1 LLTEK
6 NQGVNRKPDVLHV
19 EWRSPAFFFA
29 GGGEIDAKGNG
40 QSEFSISPKEI
51 IS

>member
-1 LLTEK
+1 LLTE
-6 NQGVNRKPDVLHV
+6 NNRGVNRKPDVLRV

-29 GGGEIDAKGNG
+29 GGGAIDAKGNG